1 MVQEALTNVV
11 AHAEA
16 QQVRVGVFY
25 GSDDVVVVVEDDGA
39 GFDVDALKANRRAG
53 LGLNGIVARAHQL
66 GADLE
71 IESNPG
77 WGTRVR
83 AKVPYDGSLLAN
95 RAQRGT
101 LWRLL
106 IVHHHAVVRAGLV
119 RLLGSADPQIQVVGE
134 IGDARDVVDAV
145 RVLEPDVVLL
155 ELEMPGLDGARLT
168 SYIRAGSPTAA
179 VLLMAGERF
188 RRAAPRCDQL
198 GRPRL
203 GRPRGRRAG
212 TGSCRAGVRPR
223 RGPAQRERPAS
234 VRRPRRDLAGRAA
247 DRA

>member
-1 MVQEALTNVV
+1 MRSISGLHTDLVVTGEAPEIAPEVSTQALQMVQEALTNVV

-66 GADLE
+66 GGDLE

-95 RAQRGT
+95 RAAAR
-101 LWRLL
+101 
-106 IVHHHAVVRAGLV
+106 HAL
-119 RLLGSADPQIQVVGE
+119 
-134 IGDARDVVDAV
+134 
-145 RVLEPDVVLL
+145 
-155 ELEMPGLDGARLT
+155 
-168 SYIRAGSPTAA
+168 
-179 VLLMAGERF
+179 
-188 RRAAPRCDQL
+188 AAPHRAP
-198 GRPRL
+198 PR
-203 GRPRGRRAG
+203 
-212 TGSCRAGVRPR
+212 
-223 RGPAQRERPAS
+223 
-234 VRRPRRDLAGRAA
+234 RRPRRTGPPPRKRRSADPGRRR
-247 DRA
+247 DR